1 MLNRFAPNKKF
12 LKWHMDEKLNH
23 RFLMIEFLLPKG
35 CVKYSVDFHIRNKVL
50 SLFFL
55 FASIFLY

>member
-23 RFLMIEFLLPKG
+23 RFLMIDRFT
-35 CVKYSVDFHIRNKVL
+35 FT
-50 SLFFL
+50 FF
-55 FASIFLY
+55 S

>member
-35 CVKYSVDFHIRNKVL
+35 CVKYSADFHRHCLKFCVNGNRIQL
-50 SLFFL
+50 
-55 FASIFLY
+55 

>member
-23 RFLMIEFLLPKG
+23 RFLMIE
-35 CVKYSVDFHIRNKVL
+35 V
-50 SLFFL
+50 
-55 FASIFLY
+55 FASKRMCKIFC

>member
-35 CVKYSVDFHIRNKVL
+35 CVKYSADFEDVN
-50 SLFFL
+50 
-55 FASIFLY
+55 